1 MASKQRS
8 LGISSRSEQ
17 RKGFTMPTLKRIK
30 SVLRT
35 RSKTFIINLFMMAFS
50 KLSKTQKISMLMK
63 IESGKISKAVRKA
76 KRKTKK
82 LKSKTKKTKNKTK
95 KTKNKQR
102 GFQGKPKG
110 SKAEK
115 RAIAKARKNRKR

>member
-1 MASKQRS
+1 MASKQKS
-8 LGISSRSEQ
+8 LGITSRSEQ

-50 KLSKTQKISMLMK
+50 KLTKTQKISMLMK
-63 IESGKISKAVRKA
+63 IETGKFRTAVKKA
-76 KRKTKK
+76 KRKTKRK
-82 LKSKTKKTKNKTK
+82 VKAKTKRKSKGK
-95 KTKNKQR
+95 
-102 GFQGKPKG
+102 GFQGKAKG

-115 RAIAKARKNRKR
+115 RAIAKALKSRKR

>member
-63 IESGKISKAVRKA
+63 IESGKFRSVVKKA
-76 KRKTKK
+76 KRKTKS
-82 LKSKTKKTKNKTK
+82 KSKGK
-95 KTKNKQR
+95 
-102 GFQGKPKG
+102 GFQGKPRG

-115 RAIAKARKNRKR
+115 RAIAKARRARKK